1 MTPHAAVIAHAL
13 PDSGYIIVLR
23 GSLHHRRWHMQ
34 ALVCC
39 TRRDKSRKRLMA
51 SPLSFHS
58 RLIGN
63 AASVSGAEVAFQA
76 LSSFASGLRWRAV
89 ACISCGRSITE
100 EHSHGTG

>member
-1 MTPHAAVIAHAL
+1 
-13 PDSGYIIVLR
+13 
-23 GSLHHRRWHMQ
+23 MQ

-51 SPLSFHS
+51 SLLSFHS
-58 RLIGN
+58 RVIGN
-63 AASVSGAEVAFQA
+63 GASVSGAEVAFQA